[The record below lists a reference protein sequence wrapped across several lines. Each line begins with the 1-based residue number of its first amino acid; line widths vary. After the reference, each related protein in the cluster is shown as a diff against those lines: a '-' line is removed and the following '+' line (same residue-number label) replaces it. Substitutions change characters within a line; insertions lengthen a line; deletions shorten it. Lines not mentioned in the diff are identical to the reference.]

1 MSTQAD
7 YRCSTFHF
15 TIQSVMHKLI
25 RNSSEFIQSRLHF
38 GAVLLV
44 GALLL
49 AGCGGPPKNN
59 PLLDD
64 ARLAV
69 RTASMDSAVV
79 TSAPEA
85 LDRAEVAL
93 RKGESLLKDG
103 ADREDVEHYAY
114 MTSQYVAIAEETA
127 RLRNREQSIR
137 RAEAERQQVVIEARE
152 REVKVERQQAE
163 LARQQA
169 EAERREAE
177 AARGQAED
185 ALERARELSERV
197 RELEA
202 EQTERGLVLT
212 LSEVLFDVGKASLK
226 EGGQRAVQQLATF
239 LRDYP
244 NRNVLVEGHTDNTG
258 SLQLNLDLSK
268 RRAEAVRTALLDM
281 GISGDRIRTIGHG
294 PEYPVVSNNTAA
306 GRQQNRRVEIIISKD
321 DGVIPDRREPGRREA
336 EHRGREHHGRAATTA
351 PGR

>member
-1 MSTQAD
+1 MHMLTRNNSEIAHSTLHA
-7 YRCSTFHF
+7 CATF
-15 TIQSVMHKLI
+15 LI
-25 RNSSEFIQSRLHF
+25 
-38 GAVLLV
+38 

-49 AGCGGPPKNN
+49 VGCGGPPKNN

-69 RTASMDSAVV
+69 RSASMDSAVV
-79 TSAPEA
+79 TSAPEV

-93 RKGESLLKDG
+93 QRGESLLKDG

-127 RLRNREQSIR
+127 RLRNREQSISS
-137 RAEAERQQVVIEARE
+137 AEAERQQVVIEARE
-152 REVKVERQQAE
+152 REVQVERQQAE
-163 LARQQA
+163 LARDEA
-169 EAERREAE
+169 EAERRDAE

-212 LSEVLFDVGKASLK
+212 LSEVLFDVGKATLK

-239 LRDYP
+239 LQDYP
-244 NRNVLVEGHTDNTG
+244 DRNVLVEGHTDNTG

-268 RRAEAVRTALLDM
+268 QRAESVRTSLMDR
-281 GISGDRIRTIGHG
+281 GIPGNRIRTIGHG

-321 DGVIPDRREPGRREA
+321 GGVIPDRR
-336 EHRGREHHGRAATTA
+336 
-351 PGR
+351 